1 MAEAMAAGAGFDADW
16 LRWREPADADAR
28 DAALLGDWLA
38 GVPDGGRVVEL
49 GAGTG
54 ALLRACLPHLHGATH
69 WRALEADAGLI
80 ARAETRLHQWA
91 GARPGWA
98 VGGGVSTTLRGPQV
112 SCALDWHCTD
122 LAAAV
127 PDLEGV
133 DAVAASAWGDLV
145 SWPWAARFAAQAA
158 MSGIRSVYL
167 GLNVVDGAAF
177 APADPLDGAL
187 DRAFAA
193 HMRRDKGFGP
203 ALGGAAAPGWSLA
216 LRQAGY
222 RVRGAPSRW
231 ALGPVH
237 ALLTAAWLE
246 GYVRAACEHAPRL
259 RAAAGPWLRE
269 RLAQLARGTLRV
281 AVGHTDLLAW
291 RD

>member
-54 ALLRACLPHLHGATH
+54 TLLRACLPHLRGAMH

-98 VGGGVSTTLRGPQV
+98 VAGGVSTTLRGPQV
-112 SCALDWHCTD
+112 SCALDWQCTD

>member
-112 SCALDWHCTD
+112 CCALDWQCTD

-167 GLNVVDGAAF
+167 SLNVVDGAAF

-246 GYVRAACEHAPRL
+246 GYVRAACEQAPRV

-281 AVGHTDLLAW
+281 AVDHTDLLAW